1 MFQQVIG
8 EKLAEKMI
16 FKQKLEDREAVG
28 IADI

>member
-8 EKLAEKMI
+8 EKLAEKI